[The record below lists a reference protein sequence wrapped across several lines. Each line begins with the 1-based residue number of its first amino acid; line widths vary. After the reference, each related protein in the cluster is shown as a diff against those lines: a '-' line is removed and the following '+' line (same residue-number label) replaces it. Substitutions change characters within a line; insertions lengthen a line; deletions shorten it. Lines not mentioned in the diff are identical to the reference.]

1 MGTFRVVEHFVSING
16 EGRRA
21 GQLAHFIRFA
31 GCNLACEYCDTKWA
45 NEVNVPYEIYDEAQL
60 YELIKKSGVKNV
72 TLTGG
77 EPLLQKDMK
86 QLLAVLRK
94 DKTLRIEIETNGSVD
109 ILPFML
115 LNEKEKG
122 IMISDGQKVKEP
134 TDNVTFTLDY
144 KLPVSGMED
153 KMFLPNYENIR
164 SVDTVKFVVGSQEDL
179 IKSKKIIKKYG
190 LVKKECGIYLSPCF
204 GKIDPAKMVDFLV
217 EENMN
222 DVNIQLQ
229 LHKFIWNPDEK
240 GV

>member
-1 MGTFRVVEHFVSING
+1 MGTFHVVEHFVSING

-31 GCNLACEYCDTKWA
+31 GCNLDCEYCDTKWA
-45 NEVNVPYEIYDEAQL
+45 NEADVPYETYNEEEL

-77 EPLLQKDMK
+77 EPLLQKDIK
-86 QLLAVLRK
+86 TLLTLLRK
-94 DKTLRIEIETNGSVD
+94 DRTLRIEIETNGSVD
-109 ILPFML
+109 IQPFMPI
-115 LNEKEKG
+115 KDEKG
-122 IMISDGQKVKEP
+122 IAEAGKAKMEEQ

-144 KLPVSGMED
+144 KLPVSGMEE
-153 KMFLPNYENIR
+153 KMYLPNYENIR
-164 SVDTVKFVVGSQEDL
+164 SVDTVKFVAGSKEDL
-179 IKSKKIIKKYG
+179 IKSKKIIEKYQ

-204 GKIDPAKMVDFLV
+204 GKIEPSDMVDFLV
-217 EENMN
+217 EQNMN

-229 LHKFIWNPDEK
+229 LHKFIWDPDKK